1 MKRKGSASTYCCRDV
16 FMFLTS
22 EFSALALHPR
32 APELEYAAMELEAWP
47 TGSHA
52 YVLSPPM
59 DSTLQNFVFVL
70 QNHQISHF
78 LGSSHEG
85 PCASAN
91 NYILPASE
99 NNNHSSYFFYL
110 KQLSFFSPNSHY

>member
-1 MKRKGSASTYCCRDV
+1 
-16 FMFLTS
+16 MFLFLAS

-47 TGSHA
+47 AGSHA

-85 PCASAN
+85 LCASAN